1 MNSFHSNSASRS
13 LSRELQLR
21 EAVLLLFCDPLRIEY
36 VRLLHLSRKDWKN
49 LLRWLDTSGLA
60 LYFLERLDE
69 LNLLDILPSPV
80 LMRLRQNLADNS
92 ERMDA
97 MIAESI
103 AIQTSFQEEGI
114 TYAVLKGFS
123 LWPVSVSKLE
133 LRSQLD
139 LDFLV
144 SEQSANEAQ
153 RLLEAFG
160 YRLHAVSG
168 KSLEFKAN
176 EGGLPSLN
184 GLYRTGL
191 IRSAE
196 LHIEAVSNSRSQLLS
211 RSQVMLFHGM
221 RMPVL
226 SPVDLFL
233 GQALHL
239 YKHMCS
245 EFLRTAHLIEFRRH
259 VIVRHGD
266 NAFWSALEQRASS
279 EPGACL
285 RLGAVILLVSH
296 VMGQF
301 APEALTGWTVDSL
314 PAAAARWVELY
325 GRRTV
330 LASFPGSKLYLLL
343 QEEMEAAGLP
353 AKRPLSQA
361 LLPRRLPP
369 AITHA
374 LACEGLL
381 SRIYRYCRELH
392 FTYFRLRF
400 HIREGIRYVLA
411 SILWRQYRN
420 ELSQ

>member
-1 MNSFHSNSASRS
+1 MNSLRFKSASKS

-36 VRLLHLSRKDWKN
+36 VRLLHLSRKEWKN

-60 LYFLERLDE
+60 LYFLDRIDE
-69 LNLLDILPSPV
+69 LNLLDIIPTPV
-80 LMRLRQNLADNS
+80 LMRLRRNLADNS
-92 ERMDA
+92 ERMDG

-103 AIQTSFQEEGI
+103 AIQCSFHEKGI
-114 TYAVLKGFS
+114 SYAVLKGFS
-123 LWPVSVSKLE
+123 LWPISVSKLE

-144 SEQSANEAQ
+144 SEQSANEAR
-153 RLLEAFG
+153 RLLETFG
-160 YRLHAVSG
+160 YRLNAVSG
-168 KSLEFKAN
+168 RSLEFKAN
-176 EGGLPSLN
+176 EGRPPSLN
-184 GLYRTGL
+184 GLYSAGL
-191 IRSAE
+191 SRSAE
-196 LHIEAVSNSRSQLLS
+196 LHIEAVDNSRPPLLS
-211 RSQVMLFHGM
+211 RSQEMSFHGI

-259 VIVRHGD
+259 VIARYGED
-266 NAFWSALEQRASS
+266 AFWAALEQQASS

-301 APEALTGWTVDSL
+301 APEALTRWTVDPL
-314 PAAAARWVELY
+314 PSAAARWVELY

-343 QEEMEAAGLP
+343 QEEMELAGLP
-353 AKRPLSQA
+353 GKRPLRQA

-374 LACEGLL
+374 FACEGLL
-381 SRIYRYCRELH
+381 SRIKRCYKELH

-400 HIREGIRYVLA
+400 HILEGIRYVLA